1 MEYLFEL
8 EWPFPKGCPRTQPNP
23 TRRDRI
29 RIRRRTA
36 FSSRP
41 SLRRASHPDDL
52 IRSRARCPLASPLPP
67 FVKDLRALRSAFIPP
82 GKPRSVRCGLRA
94 APQGAQRSGGAGVP
108 SFSTGPAPASTRRA
122 RLNVGTARHRGQQRT
137 PAGRKGARRG
147 FPAPRGARIG
157 GAKMECLAVS
167 VHGEMGNESSCY
179 YSTAGSSASGIL
191 AQYPTPFGIRIPVI

>member
-41 SLRRASHPDDL
+41 SLRRAIANL

-108 SFSTGPAPASTRRA
+108 SFSTGPAPASTRRT

-137 PAGRKGARRG
+137 PSGVKARGGVPRSPGRAHRRG
-147 FPAPRGARIG
+147 QNGVLGRFRAWRDGQR
-157 GAKMECLAVS
+157 KQLLLLYCW
-167 VHGEMGNESSCY
+167 
-179 YSTAGSSASGIL
+179 
-191 AQYPTPFGIRIPVI
+191 